1 MIRKN
6 PCHDPSAGCFVYERP
21 LSQAID
27 EYKEQQAQERHQKAL
42 EEAFKEGER
51 VGYLRGRADAR
62 KALNP
67 SSEENR

>member
-6 PCHDPSAGCFVYERP
+6 PCHDPSAGCYSYDRP
-21 LSQAID
+21 LTKAID
-27 EYKEQQAQERHQKAL
+27 DYKDEKAQERHQKAL

-51 VGYLRGRADAR
+51 VGYLRGRADSR
-62 KALNP
+62 RALNP